1 MWHNKPYVTEDES
14 IQRIAHKIQK
24 DVLRTDRS
32 HKFYSGDN
40 NKNIKM
46 LFNILLTF
54 SLTHSNIPYAQGMSD
69 LLSPILYVLRDEAQA
84 YVCFC
89 SVMKRLKY
97 NFTVDSNSIEQKI
110 RLLQLL
116 IKEYDP
122 ILWDHLENLGA
133 GK

>member
-1 MWHNKPYVTEDES
+1 
-14 IQRIAHKIQK
+14 
-24 DVLRTDRS
+24 
-32 HKFYSGDN
+32 
-40 NKNIKM
+40 
-46 LFNILLTF
+46 
-54 SLTHSNIPYAQGMSD
+54 MSD

-89 SVMKRLKY
+89 SVMKRLKF

-116 IKEYDP
+116 LKEHDP
-122 ILWDHLENLGA
+122 VLWDHLENVGA